1 MSDSDIV
8 IPNIVISEIVI
19 PDYDIIDIVIPNIV
33 ISEIVIPDYDTTDI
47 VIPDIVIP
55 DGDIR
60 YVYSQY
66 M

>member
-1 MSDSDIV
+1 MSHSDIV

-19 PDYDIIDIVIPNIV
+19 PDYDFIDIVIPNIV

-47 VIPDIVIP
+47 VIPDA
-55 DGDIR
+55 DIR

>member
-1 MSDSDIV
+1 MSHSD
-8 IPNIVISEIVI
+8 IVISEIVI

-33 ISEIVIPDYDTTDI
+33 ISEIVIPDYYTTDI
-47 VIPDIVIP
+47 VIPDA
-55 DGDIR
+55 DIR